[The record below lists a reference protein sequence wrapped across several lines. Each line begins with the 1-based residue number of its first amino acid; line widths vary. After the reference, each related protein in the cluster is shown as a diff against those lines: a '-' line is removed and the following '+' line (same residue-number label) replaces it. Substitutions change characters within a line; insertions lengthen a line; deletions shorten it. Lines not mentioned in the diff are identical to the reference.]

1 MCCFDNICVYHSY
14 SCFEGCFIL
23 KGRRRVFNL
32 RWLQLKLDGIVS
44 FTTFCN
50 LLETIPFLLW
60 GLLRERDS
68 LLQKIDGFIYGRKDK
83 VIILWQNIIGNSK
96 ALCFSIPS
104 SYQAWICWFVCLF
117 NFVWFFLHLH
127 LTKKKIYLHWDTCLR
142 TCSLAATAVP
152 FEKAQPTSTSGP
164 LCSLSPSLASLSKG
178 FSVSLSTRNFL
189 TWTIFMGLRDRL
201 SNRLGNAA

>member
-32 RWLQLKLDGIVS
+32 RWLQLNLDGIVS

-50 LLETIPFLLW
+50 LRETIPFLLW

-117 NFVWFFLHLH
+117 NFLCVFF
-127 LTKKKIYLHWDTCLR
+127 T
-142 TCSLAATAVP
+142 
-152 FEKAQPTSTSGP
+152 PTSNKEENIFTLRHVLEDMFFSGYSCALRESPAHQHCWPPVQPVP
-164 LCSLSPSLASLSKG
+164 LPGLPQQRVFSQFKHQKFPNLDHFYG
-178 FSVSLSTRNFL
+178 FERPPLQ
-189 TWTIFMGLRDRL
+189 
-201 SNRLGNAA
+201 